1 MLFPATTV
9 KELKDMKQRI
19 ITASILAS
27 VAVALLAWGGVVL
40 GAAIVAIICF
50 AVYEE
55 YSALTRAGHHPLS
68 WPTWAGVVLS
78 VPLMAIG
85 GTKMLIPVAIGVALV
100 TLACIIFRREPKLE
114 DILYSLLPF
123 VSLVLPGMAMLAMTG
138 IEPKSIQ
145 LTYLC
150 LMIAIPCVGD
160 IFALYV
166 GSTLR
171 GPKLCPAVSPNK
183 TISGAIGGLVGSL
196 LSSLLVGLIA
206 YLLAVN
212 SRAVLPAWGDYVLLG
227 LIGGVVGQL
236 GDLFA
241 SLIKR
246 HCGIKDFS
254 NLFPGHGGMLDR
266 LDSVLFM
273 AIIIFCYR
281 MLTVL

>member
-1 MLFPATTV
+1 
-9 KELKDMKQRI
+9 MKQRT
-19 ITASILAS
+19 ITAAILAA
-27 VAVALLAWGGVVL
+27 VAIALLALGGVVL
-40 GAAIVAIICF
+40 AAAIVAIICF

-55 YSALTRAGHHPLS
+55 YSALSKAGHHPLT
-68 WPTWAGVVLS
+68 WPTWAGVVIS
-78 VPLMAIG
+78 VPLLALG
-85 GTKMLIPVAIGVALV
+85 GAKLLIPVAIGVALTTV
-100 TLACIIFRREPKLE
+100 ACIIFRREPKLE
-114 DILYSLLPF
+114 DILYSLVPF
-123 VSLVLPGMAMLAMTG
+123 VSIVLPGMAMLALTS
-138 IEPKSIQ
+138 INPKSVQ

-150 LMIAIPCVGD
+150 LMIAIPCMGD

-196 LSSLLVGLIA
+196 LASLLVGAVA
-206 YLLAVN
+206 YLLAVQ
-212 SRAVLPAWGDYVLLG
+212 SRAVLPTWSHYVLLG
-227 LIGGVVGQL
+227 LIGGLAGQL

>member
-1 MLFPATTV
+1 
-9 KELKDMKQRI
+9 MKQRI
-19 ITASILAS
+19 ITAAIMAA
-27 VAVALLAWGGVVL
+27 VAIALLAVGGIPL
-40 GAAIVAIICF
+40 AAAIVAIICF

-55 YSALTRAGHHPLS
+55 YGALRKAGHHPLA
-68 WPTWAGVVLS
+68 WPTWAGLALS
-78 VPLMAIG
+78 VPLLALG
-85 GTKMLIPVAIGVALV
+85 GAKLLIPLIIAVALTTAGCV
-100 TLACIIFRREPKLE
+100 IFRRDPTLE

-123 VSLVLPGMAMLAMTG
+123 VSVVLPGMAMLALTS
-138 IEPKSIQ
+138 IHPKSVQ

-166 GSTLR
+166 GSTFK
-171 GPKLCPAVSPNK
+171 GPKLCPPVSPNK

-196 LSSLLVGLIA
+196 ISSLLVGLIA
-206 YLLAVN
+206 WALAVQ
-212 SRAVLPAWGDYVLLG
+212 SRAVLPAWWHYVLLG
-227 LIGGVVGQL
+227 LIGGVAGQL

-246 HCGIKDFS
+246 HCGLKDFS

>member
-1 MLFPATTV
+1 
-9 KELKDMKQRI
+9 MKQRF
-19 ITASILAS
+19 ITAMILT
-27 VAVALLAWGGVVL
+27 AVTSALLAIGGVVL
-40 GAAIVAIICF
+40 AAALVAIICF

-55 YSALTRAGHHPLS
+55 YSALQKAGHHPLS
-68 WPTWAGVVLS
+68 WPTWAGLALS
-78 VPLMAIG
+78 VPLLAIG
-85 GTKMLIPVAIGVALV
+85 GAKLLIPVAIGVALV
-100 TLACIIFRREPKLE
+100 TVGTIIFRREPKLE
-114 DILYSLLPF
+114 DILYSLIPF
-123 VSLVLPGMAMLAMTG
+123 VFIVLPGMAMLALTG
-138 IEPKSIQ
+138 IHPKSVQ

-183 TISGAIGGLVGSL
+183 TISGAVGGLIGSL
-196 LSSLLVGLIA
+196 ISSLLVGLMA
-206 YLLAVN
+206 WVFAVN
-212 SRAVLPAWGDYVLLG
+212 SRAVLPSWGDYVLLG
-227 LIGGVVGQL
+227 LIGGAVGQI

-266 LDSVLFM
+266 LDSVIFM
-273 AIIIFCYR
+273 AIIVFCYR
-281 MLTVL
+281 MLNVL

>member
-1 MLFPATTV
+1 
-9 KELKDMKQRI
+9 MKQRI
-19 ITASILAS
+19 ITASILAA
-27 VAVALLAWGGVVL
+27 VAVALLALGGVVL
-40 GAAIVAIICF
+40 AAAIVAIICF

-55 YSALTRAGHHPLS
+55 YSALQKADHHPLA
-68 WPTWAGVVLS
+68 WPTWAGLALS
-78 VPLMAIG
+78 VPLLAIG
-85 GTKMLIPVAIGVALV
+85 GAKLLIPVAIGVALTTV
-100 TLACIIFRREPKLE
+100 ACIVFRREPKLE

-123 VSLVLPGMAMLAMTG
+123 VSLVLPGMAMLALTG
-138 IEPKSIQ
+138 ITPKSVQ

-183 TISGAIGGLVGSL
+183 TISGAVGGLVGSL
-196 LSSLLVGLIA
+196 ITALLVGLIA
-206 YLLAVN
+206 WLFAVK
-212 SRAVLPAWGDYVLLG
+212 SRTVLPAWWHYVLLG
-227 LIGGVVGQL
+227 LIGGVAGQL

-246 HCGIKDFS
+246 HCGLKDFS

-266 LDSVLFM
+266 LDSVIFM
-273 AIIIFCYR
+273 AVIIFCYR

>member
-1 MLFPATTV
+1 
-9 KELKDMKQRI
+9 MKQRV
-19 ITASILAS
+19 ITALILAA
-27 VAVALLAWGGVVL
+27 VAVALLAIGGVVL
-40 GAAIVAIICF
+40 AAAIVAIICF

-55 YSALTRAGHHPLS
+55 YSALSKAGHHPLA
-68 WPTWAGVVLS
+68 WPTWAGIVLS
-78 VPLMAIG
+78 VPLLALG
-85 GTKMLIPVAIGVALV
+85 GAKLLIAVAIGVALV
-100 TLACIIFRREPKLE
+100 TVSCIIFRREPKLE
-114 DILYSLLPF
+114 DILYSLVPF
-123 VSLVLPGMAMLAMTG
+123 VSVVLPGMAMLALTA
-138 IEPKSIQ
+138 ITPKSVQ

-171 GPKLCPAVSPNK
+171 GPKLCPPVSPNK
-183 TISGAIGGLVGSL
+183 TISGAVGGLVGSL
-196 LSSLLVGLIA
+196 LASLLVGLIA
-206 YLLAVN
+206 WLLAVN
-212 SRAVLPAWGDYVLLG
+212 SRAVLPAWSHYVLLG
-227 LIGGVVGQL
+227 LIGGAAGQI

>member
-1 MLFPATTV
+1 
-9 KELKDMKQRI
+9 MKQRVV
-19 ITASILAS
+19 TALIMA
-27 VAVALLAWGGVVL
+27 AVALALLAIGGVVL
-40 GAAIVAIICF
+40 AAAIVGIICF

-55 YSALTRAGHHPLS
+55 YSALVKAEHRPVV

-78 VPLMAIG
+78 VPLLAIG
-85 GTKMLIPVAIGVALV
+85 GAKLLMPVAIGVALV
-100 TLACIIFRREPKLE
+100 TVACVVFRREPRLE

-123 VSLVLPGMAMLAMTG
+123 VSLVLPGMAMLTLTG
-138 IEPKSIQ
+138 ISPKSVQ
-145 LTYLC
+145 LTYLA
-150 LMIAIPCVGD
+150 LMIAIPCLGD

-166 GSTLR
+166 GSSLR

-183 TISGAIGGLVGSL
+183 TISGAVGGLAGSL
-196 LSSLLVGLIA
+196 IAALLVGGVA
-206 YLLAVN
+206 FLLAVK
-212 SRAVLPAWGDYVLLG
+212 SRACLPSWGDYVLLG
-227 LIGGVVGQL
+227 LIGGVAGQL

-266 LDSVLFM
+266 LDSVIFM
-273 AIIIFCYR
+273 AVIIFCYR

>member
-1 MLFPATTV
+1 
-9 KELKDMKQRI
+9 MKQRI
-19 ITASILAS
+19 ITASILAA
-27 VAVALLAWGGVVL
+27 VAIALLALGGVVL
-40 GAAIVAIICF
+40 AAAIVAIICF

-55 YSALTRAGHHPLS
+55 YGALSKAGHHPLA
-68 WPTWAGVVLS
+68 WPTWAGVALS
-78 VPLMAIG
+78 VPLLALG
-85 GTKMLIPVAIGVALV
+85 GAKLLIPVAISVALV
-100 TLACIIFRREPKLE
+100 TVACIVFRREPQLE

-123 VSLVLPGMAMLAMTG
+123 VSVVLPGMAMLALVN
-138 IEPKSIQ
+138 IEPKSVQ
-145 LTYLC
+145 LTYFC

-166 GSTLR
+166 GSTLK
-171 GPKLCPAVSPNK
+171 GPKLCPPVSPNK

-196 LSSLLVGLIA
+196 VASLLVGLIA
-206 YLLAVN
+206 YWLAVA
-212 SRAVLPAWGDYVLLG
+212 SRAVLPQWWHYVLLG
-227 LIGGVVGQL
+227 LLGGVAGQL

-246 HCGIKDFS
+246 HCGLKDFS

>member
-1 MLFPATTV
+1 
-9 KELKDMKQRI
+9 MKQRT
-19 ITASILAS
+19 ITAAILAS
-27 VAVALLAWGGVVL
+27 VTTVLLILGNEVL
-40 GAAIVAIICF
+40 AAAILAIICF

-55 YSALTRAGHHPLS
+55 YSALSKAGHHPLA
-68 WPTWAGVVLS
+68 WPTWAGLALS
-78 VPLMAIG
+78 VPLLAIG
-85 GTKMLIPVAIGVALV
+85 GAKLLLVVAVSVALV
-100 TLACIIFRREPKLE
+100 TVAVILFRREPKIE

-123 VSLVLPGMAMLAMTG
+123 VSLVLPGLAMLALTDIQPM
-138 IEPKSIQ
+138 SIQ
-145 LTYLC
+145 RAYMC

-183 TISGAIGGLVGSL
+183 TISGAIGGLAGSL
-196 LSSLLVGLIA
+196 IASLLTGGIA
-206 YLLAVN
+206 WLLAVH
-212 SRAVLPAWGDYVLLG
+212 SRTLLPTWWELILLG
-227 LIGGVVGQL
+227 VIGGVAGQL

-266 LDSVLFM
+266 LDSVIFM
-273 AIIIFCYR
+273 AVIIFCYR
-281 MLTVL
+281 MLTVF

>member
-1 MLFPATTV
+1 
-9 KELKDMKQRI
+9 MKQRI
-19 ITASILAS
+19 ITALILAA
-27 VAVALLAWGGVVL
+27 VAVALLALGGVVL
-40 GAAIVAIICF
+40 AAAIVAIICF

-55 YSALTRAGHHPLS
+55 YSALSTAGHHPLA
-68 WPTWAGVVLS
+68 WPTWAGLALS
-78 VPLMAIG
+78 VPLLALG
-85 GTKMLIPVAIGVALV
+85 GAKLLIPVAIGVSLTTV
-100 TLACIIFRREPKLE
+100 GCIVFRREPKLE

-123 VSLVLPGMAMLAMTG
+123 VSVVLPGMAMLALVN
-138 IEPKSIQ
+138 IEPKSVQ
-145 LTYLC
+145 LTYFC

-166 GSTLR
+166 GSTFK
-171 GPKLCPAVSPNK
+171 GPKLCPPVSPNK

-196 LSSLLVGLIA
+196 VAALLVGLIA
-206 YLLAVN
+206 WWLAVA
-212 SRAVLPAWGDYVLLG
+212 SRAVLPEWWHYVLLG
-227 LIGGVVGQL
+227 LIGGVAGQL

>member
-1 MLFPATTV
+1 
-9 KELKDMKQRI
+9 MKQRV
-19 ITASILAS
+19 ITALILTA
-27 VAVALLAWGGVVL
+27 VAVALLAIGGVVL
-40 GAAIVAIICF
+40 AAAIVAIICF

-55 YSALTRAGHHPLS
+55 YGALQKAGHHPLS
-68 WPTWAGVVLS
+68 WPTWLGLALC
-78 VPLMAIG
+78 VPLLAIG
-85 GTKMLIPVAIGVALV
+85 GAKLLIAVAIGVALL
-100 TLACIIFRREPKLE
+100 TIACVIFRREPNLE
-114 DILYSLLPF
+114 DILYSLVPF
-123 VSLVLPGMAMLAMTG
+123 VSLVLPGMAMLALTAVH
-138 IEPKSIQ
+138 PKSVQ

-166 GSTLR
+166 GSSLK
-171 GPKLCPAVSPNK
+171 GPRLCPAVSPNK

-196 LSSLLVGLIA
+196 IAALLVGGIA
-206 YLLAVN
+206 YLFAVQ
-212 SRAVLPAWGDYVLLG
+212 SRTVLPAWWHYVLLG
-227 LIGGVVGQL
+227 LIGGAAGQL

-266 LDSVLFM
+266 LDSVIFM

-281 MLTVL
+281 MLVL

>member
-1 MLFPATTV
+1 
-9 KELKDMKQRI
+9 MKQRI
-19 ITASILAS
+19 ITASIMAS
-27 VAVALLAWGGVVL
+27 VAIALLALGGVVL
-40 GAAIVAIICF
+40 AAAIVAIICF

-55 YSALTRAGHHPLS
+55 YSALNKAGHHPLA
-68 WPTWAGVVLS
+68 WPTWAGLALS
-78 VPLMAIG
+78 VPLLALG
-85 GTKMLIPVAIGVALV
+85 GAKLLIPVAISVALV
-100 TLACIIFRREPKLE
+100 TVACIVFRREPKLE

-123 VSLVLPGMAMLAMTG
+123 VSLVLPGMAMLTLTAIT
-138 IEPKSIQ
+138 PKSVQ

-183 TISGAIGGLVGSL
+183 TISGAVGGLVGSL
-196 LSSLLVGLIA
+196 VAALLVGLIA
-206 YLLAVN
+206 WIFAVQ
-212 SRAVLPAWGDYVLLG
+212 SRQVLPPWGHYVILG
-227 LIGGVVGQL
+227 LIGGMVGQI

-266 LDSVLFM
+266 LDSVIFM
-273 AIIIFCYR
+273 AVIIFCYR
-281 MLTVL
+281 MLMIF

>member
-1 MLFPATTV
+1 
-9 KELKDMKQRI
+9 MKQRI
-19 ITASILAS
+19 ITASILAT
-27 VAVALLAWGGVVL
+27 VAIALLALGGVVL
-40 GAAIVAIICF
+40 AAAIVAIICF

-55 YSALTRAGHHPLS
+55 YGALTKAGHHPLA
-68 WPTWAGVVLS
+68 WPTWAGVALS
-78 VPLMAIG
+78 VPLLALG
-85 GTKMLIPVAIGVALV
+85 GAKLLIPVAIGVALV
-100 TLACIIFRREPKLE
+100 TVACIVFRREPQLE

-123 VSLVLPGMAMLAMTG
+123 VSVVLPGMAMLALVN
-138 IEPKSIQ
+138 IEPKSVQ
-145 LTYLC
+145 LTYFC

-166 GSTLR
+166 GSTLK
-171 GPKLCPAVSPNK
+171 GPKLCPPVSPNK

-196 LSSLLVGLIA
+196 VASLLVGLIA
-206 YLLAVN
+206 WWLAVA
-212 SRAVLPAWGDYVLLG
+212 SRAVLPQWWHYVLLG
-227 LIGGVVGQL
+227 LLGGVAGQL

-246 HCGIKDFS
+246 HCGLKDFS

>member
-1 MLFPATTV
+1 
-9 KELKDMKQRI
+9 MKQRV
-19 ITASILAS
+19 ITALILAS
-27 VAVALLAWGGVVL
+27 VVVALLAIGGVVL
-40 GAAIVAIICF
+40 AAAIVAIFCF

-55 YSALTRAGHHPLS
+55 YSALQKAGHHPLS
-68 WPTWAGVVLS
+68 WPTWVGVALC

-85 GTKMLIPVAIGVALV
+85 GAKLLIPVAIGVALTTV
-100 TLACIIFRREPKLE
+100 GCIIFRREPKVE

-123 VSLVLPGMAMLAMTG
+123 VSLVLPGMAMLALTAVN
-138 IEPKSIQ
+138 PKSVQ

-150 LMIAIPCVGD
+150 LVIAIPCVGD

-166 GSTLR
+166 GSSLK

-183 TISGAIGGLVGSL
+183 TISGSVGGLLGSL
-196 LSSLLVGLIA
+196 IAALLVGA
-206 YLLAVN
+206 VAWALAVQ
-212 SRAVLPAWGDYVLLG
+212 SRAVLPDWWHYVLLG
-227 LIGGVVGQL
+227 LIGGAAGQL

-246 HCGIKDFS
+246 HCGLKDFS

-266 LDSVLFM
+266 LDSVIFM

-281 MLTVL
+281 MLVL

>member
-1 MLFPATTV
+1 
-9 KELKDMKQRI
+9 MKQRV
-19 ITASILAS
+19 ITAAIMAA
-27 VAVALLAWGGVVL
+27 VAIALLAIGGVVL
-40 GAAIVAIICF
+40 AAALVAIICF

-55 YSALTRAGHHPLS
+55 YGALAKAGHHPLS
-68 WPTWAGVVLS
+68 WPTWAGMVLS
-78 VPLMAIG
+78 VPLLALG
-85 GTKMLIPVAIGVALV
+85 GAKLLIPVAIGVALLTV
-100 TLACIIFRREPKLE
+100 GCIIFRREPKLE
-114 DILYSLLPF
+114 DILYSLVPF
-123 VSLVLPGMAMLAMTG
+123 VSIVLPGMAMLALVN
-138 IEPKSIQ
+138 IEPKSVQ
-145 LTYLC
+145 LTYFC

-196 LSSLLVGLIA
+196 IAALLVGGIA
-206 YLLAVN
+206 WLLAVK
-212 SRAVLPAWGDYVLLG
+212 SRTVLPAWWHYVLLG
-227 LIGGVVGQL
+227 LIGGLAGQL

-246 HCGIKDFS
+246 HCGLKDFS

-266 LDSVLFM
+266 LDSVIFM
-273 AIIIFCYR
+273 AVIIFCYR